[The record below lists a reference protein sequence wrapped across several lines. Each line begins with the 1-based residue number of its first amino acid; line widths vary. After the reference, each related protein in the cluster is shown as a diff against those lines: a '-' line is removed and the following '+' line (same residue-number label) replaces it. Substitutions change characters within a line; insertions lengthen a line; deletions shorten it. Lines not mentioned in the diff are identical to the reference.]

1 MKVKFSVPRNL
12 HFIVASVASVAFGV
26 ARRRSIDIEKLLNA
40 QRPPL
45 ALHSGGDALAA
56 DPFVEA
62 RCLPA
67 SAANSGAGEVEAA
80 LAAVAHDELVVV
92 HGGGGR
98 LGAGGAGRGA
108 TAREGGGA
116 TRRRSWVVMV
126 CADDVD
132 GDGVR

>member
-1 MKVKFSVPRNL
+1 MKVFSLPRILNL
-12 HFIVASVASVAFGV
+12 LVAAVAW
-26 ARRRSIDIEKLLNA
+26 RRSIDIEKLFHS

-45 ALHSGGDALAA
+45 ALNSGGDALAA
-56 DPFVEA
+56 DPLVEV
-62 RCLPA
+62 RRLSA
-67 SAANSGAGEVEAA
+67 SAANSGAGEVEVT

>member
-80 LAAVAHDELVVV
+80 LAAVAHDELVVAA
-92 HGGGGR
+92 GGGGG
-98 LGAGGAGRGA
+98 LGACGAGRGA
-108 TAREGGGA
+108 TAGEGGG
-116 TRRRSWVVMV
+116 TSRRRRRVVV
-126 CADDVD
+126 I
-132 GDGVR
+132 